1 MDKKTKETLIE
12 FLDDLTKE
20 ELIEELIHVL
30 HYDAVVDILK
40 QMKEY
45 KKDNK

>member
-1 MDKKTKETLIE
+1 VDIKTKETLIE
-12 FLDDLTKE
+12 FFDDLTRE
-20 ELIEELIHVL
+20 ELIDELIHVL
-30 HYDAVVDILK
+30 HYDSVVDILN